1 VDARIKSGHDDY
13 LVQQAGCCL
22 AEDRYYD
29 GKTAKAHRPVVHLMG
44 KTLVI
49 GSDETAVLDRW
60 PLSDIRVID
69 ANKVTGGMNFGRI
82 SDPAPR
88 LMLLDSPSRQALLR
102 AQPELATWKVRETKR
117 GLAIGGAWT
126 LAGLAIAAIAFFGW
140 RHGAAAL
147 AQIVPKEWE
156 EKLGAHIHAALTEN
170 LTVCKGEDGTK
181 ALRALADKLL
191 PEGLGVSLDVVDLKL
206 PNAVAIPGDHIVISS
221 GLIEMADSPD
231 MVAGVLAHE
240 IAHLELRHPTQSVIS
255 NLGVAA
261 TFSIILGGSGAGDVA
276 YLATVLSYSR
286 SMETEADLRGIEL
299 LRDAGLKAN
308 GLAAFFKAMAKDEKE
323 DGRDMMPD
331 WLSTHPGLDD
341 RAEYSAVDDS
351 GNAAMS
357 DAEWQAL
364 RKICGAK

>member
-1 VDARIKSGHDDY
+1 MRHS
-13 LVQQAGCCL
+13 L

-29 GKTAKAHRPVVHLMG
+29 GKTAKAHRPLIHIDG
-44 KTLVI
+44 EELVI
-49 GSDETAVLDRW
+49 GSAEVPELDRW
-60 PLSDIRVID
+60 PFADIRVID

-88 LMLLDSPSRQALLR
+88 LMLLDSPARQALLT
-102 AQPELATWKVRETKR
+102 AQPHLTGWKMRETKR
-117 GLAIGGAWT
+117 GLAVGGAWT

-147 AQIVPKEWE
+147 AQVVPKEWE
-156 EKLGAHIHAALTEN
+156 QKLGAHIHAALTEN
-170 LTVCKGEDGTK
+170 LTVCKGADGTK

-191 PEGLGVSLDVVDLKL
+191 PEGLEVSLDVVDLKL
-206 PNAVAIPGDHIVISS
+206 PNAVAIPGDHIVVSS

-261 TFSIILGGSGAGDVA
+261 TVSIILGGSGAGDVA

-299 LRDAGLKAN
+299 LREAGLKAN
-308 GLAAFFKAMAKDEKE
+308 GLAAFFKALAKE
-323 DGRDMMPD
+323 DGSDMMPD
-331 WLSTHPGLDD
+331 WLSTHPGLND

-351 GNAAMS
+351 GATAMS

>member
-1 VDARIKSGHDDY
+1 M
-13 LVQQAGCCL
+13 

-29 GKTAKAHRPVVHLMG
+29 GKTAKAHRPLIHILG
-44 KTLVI
+44 EELVI
-49 GSDETAVLDRW
+49 GSAEAPELDRW
-60 PLSDIRVID
+60 PFADIRVID
-69 ANKVTGGMNFGRI
+69 VNKVTGGMNFGRL

-88 LMLLDSPSRQALLR
+88 LLLLDSPQRQELLA
-102 AQPELATWKVRETKR
+102 AQPQLASWKMREAKR
-117 GLAIGGAWT
+117 GFVVGASWT
-126 LAGLAIAAIAFFGW
+126 VVGLTIAAVFFFGW

-147 AQIVPKEWE
+147 AQFVPKEWE
-156 EKLGAHIHAALTEN
+156 ERVGKKIHTALTEN
-170 LTVCKGEDGTK
+170 FETCTGQDGSE

-191 PEGLGVSLDVVDLKL
+191 PEGLEISLDVIDLKL
-206 PNAVAIPGDHIVISS
+206 PNAVAIPGDHVIVSS

-255 NLGVAA
+255 NLGLAA

-276 YLATVLSYSR
+276 YLATMLSYSR
-286 SMETEADLRGIEL
+286 DMETEADLRGIEL
-299 LRDAGLKAN
+299 LREAGLKAN
-308 GLAAFFKAMAKDEKE
+308 GLAAFFKALAEETKD
-323 DGRDMMPD
+323 DGDDLMPD
-331 WLSTHPGLDD
+331 WLSTHPGLSD

-351 GNAAMS
+351 GATAMS